1 VSYEDYFPQV
11 NKPYD
16 INSQVFQPFS
26 TFTVNTVHQIFII
39 IKMFHQI
46 LITLILLTQT
56 AINQKLICNNR
67 ALRVLDANVARI
79 VTLGQSANSGRRF
92 PENKEELK
100 FFCESVL
107 SHRCIAK
114 NF

>member
-1 VSYEDYFPQV
+1 
-11 NKPYD
+11 
-16 INSQVFQPFS
+16 
-26 TFTVNTVHQIFII
+26 
-39 IKMFHQI
+39 MFYQI

-56 AINQKLICNNR
+56 VMNQKLICNNR
-67 ALRVLDANVARI
+67 TLRVMDANVARI
-79 VTLGQSANSGRRF
+79 VTIGQSANSGRRF

-100 FFCESVL
+100 SFCESVL